1 MITSMILIFTIGYIL
16 IALEHKLE
24 INKATFALLMSGVL
38 WTVFTMSGV
47 CPNVGEALGHQL
59 GETCEILVFLIG
71 AMTIVELID
80 KYEGFNFITKYVK
93 AKRKKN
99 LLIVLAIITFF
110 MSAVLDNM
118 TTTIIM
124 VMLLRRLLIKKS
136 DRWLFAGV
144 IVIAANSGGAW
155 SPIGDVTTIM
165 LWMNDNVTSG
175 NLIENLLLPCIIS
188 VIIPVFI
195 ACRMIKNDDI
205 PDMTV
210 RLASAPNTQLAVV
223 NRKLSRLVLIAG
235 VAGLLFVPI
244 FKTITGLPPFMGMM
258 ISLGV
263 LWLMTEI
270 IVRKEHLDSSIEGRV
285 SQVVKNIDMPTILFF
300 LGILM
305 AVGALQE
312 AGILTNM
319 AHWLDDTIHEPYIIN
334 ASIGA
339 LSSVVDNVPLVAA
352 CINMYPVAD
361 PASIATAVDPAYAA
375 YFVENGLFWHLL
387 TFCAGVGG
395 SLLIIGSAAGV
406 VAMGIEK
413 IQFWWYCKKITLMA
427 FAGYIGGILWIWI
440 ESLILK

>member
-1 MITSMILIFTIGYIL
+1 MILIFSIGYIL

-38 WTVFTMSGV
+38 WTVFTLSGV
-47 CPNVGEALGHQL
+47 CPNVGAALGYHL
-59 GETCEILVFLIG
+59 GDTCEILVFLIG

-93 AKRKKN
+93 ARKKKT
-99 LLIVLAIITFF
+99 LLVVLSVITFF

-124 VMLLRRLLIKKS
+124 VMMLRRLLIKKS

-165 LWMNDNVTSG
+165 LWMNDSVTSG
-175 NLIENLLLPCIIS
+175 NLIENLFLPCVVS
-188 VIIPVFI
+188 VAIPVLL
-195 ACRMIKNDDI
+195 ACRMIKDD
-205 PDMTV
+205 DMPNMKV
-210 RLASAPNTQLAVV
+210 KLAAAPNTQLAVV
-223 NRKLSRLVLIAG
+223 NPRLSRLVLISG
-235 VAGLLFVPI
+235 VAGLLFVPV
-244 FKTITGLPPFMGMM
+244 FKTLTGLPPFMGMM
-258 ISLGV
+258 ISLGI

-312 AGILTNM
+312 AGILTSM
-319 AHWLDDTIHEPYIIN
+319 AMWLDNTIHEPYIIN
-334 ASIGA
+334 SAIGM

-361 PASIATAVDPAYAA
+361 VASVATSVDPVYAEC
-375 YFVENGLFWHLL
+375 FVENGLFWHLL

-413 IQFWWYCKKITLMA
+413 IQFWWYCRKITLLA
-427 FAGYIGGILWIWI
+427 LAGYVGGILWIWL
-440 ESLILK
+440 EDLIF